1 MRPDIIAYHRDSIF
15 GTSDSA
21 LGTTGKIKERKRVGG
36 GGGGESKMSSFGTTK
51 AKIAE

>member
-36 GGGGESKMSSFGTTK
+36 GGGGGGKNVFFRNDESKDR
-51 AKIAE
+51 